1 MTGKIFYGVQS
12 GLAFES
18 ERNPLMQQDC
28 HEREWLGGY
37 LVPIFQDKSI
47 LEERVDHGHLT
58 VLLCS
63 TDSYEMLCLLAC
75 GDPHKQYKSEVHV
88 YLMERHDV
96 YQLHLIIIKTFDIPL
111 TFTTFHI
118 LRISLGWA
126 WIFGLQGLVN
136 NLLEKLIDNAE
147 MGLVTPQWISMDF
160 K

>member
-37 LVPIFQDKSI
+37 LVPIFQDNMQDKYYNNTKK
-47 LEERVDHGHLT
+47 DDKT
-58 VLLCS
+58 
-63 TDSYEMLCLLAC
+63 CLYTIGLQ
-75 GDPHKQYKSEVHV
+75 QYKSEVHV

>member
-37 LVPIFQDKSI
+37 L
-47 LEERVDHGHLT
+47 
-58 VLLCS
+58 
-63 TDSYEMLCLLAC
+63 
-75 GDPHKQYKSEVHV
+75 QYKSEVHV